1 MDPLL
6 IDKHALGELLSMGP
20 DSARAFC
27 ERHGVYPINVGLG
40 GKVVLRWN
48 REEVIQMVST
58 LQAVGQEKKVVLR
71 KNPRCSVI
79 GKSSRTLFLELS
91 NSLQ

>member
-1 MDPLL
+1 MEPLL
-6 IDKHALGELLSMGP
+6 IDKLALGELLSMGP

-27 ERHGVYPINVGLG
+27 ERHGVHPVNVGLG
-40 GKVVLRWN
+40 KRSSLRWN
-48 REEVIQMVST
+48 RADVIQMVST
-58 LQAVGQEKKVVLR
+58 LQATGQEKKAVRR
-71 KNPRCSVI
+71 KNSRCSVI

>member
-1 MDPLL
+1 MEPLL

-20 DSARAFC
+20 DSARALC

-48 REEVIQMVST
+48 REDVIQMVST
-58 LQAVGQEKKVVLR
+58 LQATGQEKKAVRR
-71 KNPRCSVI
+71 KSPRCSVI

>member
-1 MDPLL
+1 MEPLL

-27 ERHGVYPINVGLG
+27 ERHGVQPVNVGLG
-40 GKVVLRWN
+40 KRSSLRWN

-58 LQAVGQEKKVVLR
+58 LQATGQEKKAVRR
-71 KNPRCSVI
+71 KSSRCSVI